1 MAFYQGEHDFPRPWH
16 FAGTYFQK
24 DHQLIIISICLSI
37 YLPIY
42 LSYLS
47 IYLSVCLSVY
57 LSNCMFKKTRARQIT
72 PCDSLFLSRNQR
84 VSGPEMALPI
94 LQQRYQK
101 LKETRAVN
109 VFGFLGRFNLII
121 SGGLKPL
128 QLGVPWDWCH
138 PLLVGC
144 FVEQHHFHLDN
155 ARQSPLGFG
164 VTPQL
169 KQAGVYWIG
178 VG

>member
-1 MAFYQGEHDFPRPWH
+1 MAFCGNLFSERSSANNH
-16 FAGTYFQK
+16 
-24 DHQLIIISICLSI
+24 IN
-37 YLPIY
+37 
-42 LSYLS
+42 LS
-47 IYLSVCLSVY
+47 IYLSTYLSTYLFICLPVCLSVC
-57 LSNCMFKKTRARQIT
+57 LSIELYVQKDEARQIT

-128 QLGVPWDWCH
+128 QLGVP
-138 PLLVGC
+138 
-144 FVEQHHFHLDN
+144 
-155 ARQSPLGFG
+155 
-164 VTPQL
+164 
-169 KQAGVYWIG
+169 
-178 VG
+178 